1 MKIQRPQKWQHAD
14 SKVRLKALA
23 DPLLEQSSIA
33 TMANFD
39 TATEVR
45 IAAIKRLESE
55 SELLSLVL
63 TGTPPEIIEEATA
76 RLIEC
81 YSANNHLPETILP
94 ASLLLAIAQTGAT
107 PELRLEGVSRIQS
120 EADLMTL
127 LSHEN
132 HSKVWQQCAR
142 QLEQT
147 SILEQVYKDFQSRDK
162 SVLHIVKDKLQQ
174 RQDQNQANERH

>member
-63 TGTPPEIIEEATA
+63 TGTPP
-76 RLIEC
+76 
-81 YSANNHLPETILP
+81 
-94 ASLLLAIAQTGAT
+94 
-107 PELRLEGVSRIQS
+107 
-120 EADLMTL
+120 
-127 LSHEN
+127 
-132 HSKVWQQCAR
+132 
-142 QLEQT
+142 
-147 SILEQVYKDFQSRDK
+147 
-162 SVLHIVKDKLQQ
+162 
-174 RQDQNQANERH
+174 